1 MGALTL
7 RSCDTRNGA
16 STVIQ
21 SDLQSH
27 AQRLSGVKLRDLADA
42 GEDRAGRLVH
52 RAAGIEFDA
61 TKQRL
66 DVAALD
72 ALIAAARAAGL
83 EDKRDSL
90 LSGGIVNATE
100 GRPALHMAYRHG
112 ARIDGTP
119 QSELVERTQAQT
131 RAFAE
136 AVRAGAFKPSGRAI
150 ERVVNIG
157 IGGSDLGPRL
167 VADALSDHVESGP
180 ELRFVASLDPSD
192 LKHALDGC
200 DAETVMFVV
209 ASKSFS
215 TQETLMSAEAARDW
229 MAGHVGAERAGAHFV
244 AASAAP
250 DKARAF
256 GIDPQYVFDFPDWV
270 GGRYSVWSAV
280 GLALEI
286 GLGPDMFGQFRD
298 GARDMDAHFAVTP
311 FEQNI
316 PVLKGLVD
324 VWNRAVLNYPSRCVA
339 AYSARLGK
347 LADYF
352 QQLEMESL
360 GKSVTVDGKPG
371 QTPGG
376 SLVWGGSGTE
386 IQHSFFQWLHQGK
399 DIVPV
404 DFVGI
409 ARHFSSEDPRERA
422 LAANMAA
429 QGAALLD
436 GRQVD
441 SAKEPELAAHKSM
454 AGGRPSAT
462 LLLDDLSPRTLGA
475 IIALQEHKVFVESV
489 LYDIN
494 PFDQWGVELGKV
506 LTKGIL
512 DGEISEYD
520 ASTKALLA
528 RTGLLG
534 D

>member
-1 MGALTL
+1 MVLTSDIAAHAERLGKASL
-7 RSCDTRNGA
+7 RT
-16 STVIQ
+16 
-21 SDLQSH
+21 
-27 AQRLSGVKLRDLADA
+27 LADS
-42 GEDRAGRLVH
+42 GETRSNRLLAK
-52 RAAGIEFDA
+52 AAGIELDA
-61 TKQRL
+61 SKQRL
-66 DVAALD
+66 DEQALN
-72 ALIAAARAAGL
+72 ALFRAAREAGL
-83 EDKRDSL
+83 EERRDRL
-90 LSGGIVNATE
+90 LSGAVVNPTE
-100 GRPALHMAYRHG
+100 DRPALHMAYRNG
-112 ARIDGTP
+112 ARISGTP
-119 QSELVERTQAQT
+119 EAELVNRTQAQT
-131 RAFAE
+131 RAFAQT
-136 AVRAGAFKPSGRAI
+136 VRSGEYAPAGKPVA
-150 ERVVNIG
+150 RVVNIG

-167 VADALSDHVESGP
+167 VADALSDLAGDGP

-192 LKHALDGC
+192 LKHAVSGADPEAIL
-200 DAETVMFVV
+200 FVV

-229 MAGHVGAERAGAHFV
+229 LEGHVGSERAGAHFV

-256 GIDPQYVFDFPDWV
+256 GISPEHVFDFPDWV

-286 GLGPDMFGQFRD
+286 GLGPDLFEDFRA
-298 GARDMDAHFAVTP
+298 GARDMDAHFAVAP
-311 FEQNI
+311 LEENL
-316 PVLKGLVD
+316 PVLKGLID
-324 VWNRAVLNYPSRCVA
+324 VWNRVALGYTSRCVA

-360 GKSVTVDGKPG
+360 GKSVTLDNRPG
-371 QTPGG
+371 PTPGG
-376 SLVWGGSGTE
+376 ALVWGGNGTE

-399 DIVPV
+399 DVVPV
-404 DFVGI
+404 DFIGI
-409 ARHFSSEDPRERA
+409 ARHFASDDPRERA

-441 SAKEPELAAHKSM
+441 PKDEPLLAAHKSM
-454 AGGRPSAT
+454 PGGRPSNT
-462 LLLDDLSPRTLGA
+462 LLLDDLSARTLGA
-475 IIALQEHKVFVESV
+475 LIALHEHKVFVESV
-489 LYDIN
+489 MYQIN

-520 ASTKALLA
+520 ASTRALLA
-528 RTGLLG
+528 RTGLIQ

>member
-1 MGALTL
+1 MSDTDLT
-7 RSCDTRNGA
+7 A
-16 STVIQ
+16 
-21 SDLQSH
+21 H
-27 AQRLSGVKLRDLADA
+27 AERLSGKSLRALAEAGDVRSDA
-42 GEDRAGRLVH
+42 LILSVAGL
-52 RAAGIEFDA
+52 EFDA

-66 DVAALD
+66 DGD
-72 ALIAAARAAGL
+72 ALATLFEKARRSEL
-83 EDKRDSL
+83 ENKRDAL
-90 LSGGIVNATE
+90 LSGAIVNATE
-100 GRPALHMAYRHG
+100 NRPALHMAYREG
-112 ARIDGTP
+112 GKLAG
-119 QSELVERTQAQT
+119 SEAAALVTRTQAET

-136 AVRAGAFKPSGRAI
+136 RVRSGDFAPSGVPI
-150 ERVVNIG
+150 KRVVNIG

-167 VADALSDHVESGP
+167 VADALADHAGGGP

-192 LKHALDGC
+192 LKHAVAGADP
-200 DAETVMFVV
+200 AAIMFIV

-215 TQETLMSAEAARDW
+215 TQETLMSGEAARDW
-229 MAGHVGAERAGAHFV
+229 LAGHVGADHAGAHFA

-250 DKARAF
+250 DKAKAF
-256 GIDPQYVFDFPDWV
+256 GIDPSLVFDFPDWV

-280 GLALEI
+280 GLSLEI
-286 GLGPDMFGQFRD
+286 GLGPDVFQAFR
-298 GARDMDAHFAVTP
+298 GGGRAMDQHFASAP
-311 FEQNI
+311 LERNM
-316 PVLKGLVD
+316 PVLKGLID
-324 VWNRAVLNYPSRCVA
+324 VWNRVAMGYPARCVA

-360 GKSVTVDGKPG
+360 GKSVTVDGQPG
-371 QTPGG
+371 PTPGG
-376 SLVWGGSGTE
+376 ALVWGGNGTE
-386 IQHSFFQWLHQGK
+386 IQHSFFQWLHQGR
-399 DIVPV
+399 DVVPV
-404 DFVGI
+404 DFIGI
-409 ARHFSSEDPRERA
+409 ARHFSSADVRERA

-441 SAKEPELAAHKSM
+441 PAVGRELAAHKSM
-454 AGGRPSAT
+454 PGGRPSST
-462 LLLDDLSPRTLGA
+462 LLLDDLTPATFGA
-475 IIALQEHKVFVESV
+475 LIALQEHKVFVESV

-512 DGEISEYD
+512 DGDISSYD

-528 RTGLLG
+528 RTGLIS

>member
-1 MGALTL
+1 MDLT
-7 RSCDTRNGA
+7 
-16 STVIQ
+16 
-21 SDLQSH
+21 SDLAAH
-27 AQRLSGVKLRDLADA
+27 AERLGKVSLRTLADS
-42 GEDRAGRLVH
+42 GEARSSRLLAS
-52 RAAGIEFDA
+52 AAGIEFDA
-61 TKQRL
+61 SKQRL
-66 DVAALD
+66 DEAALS
-72 ALIAAARAAGL
+72 ALLKAAREAGL
-83 EDKRDSL
+83 EAKRDKL
-90 LSGGIVNATE
+90 LSGGVVNPTE

-112 ARIDGTP
+112 ARISGTP
-119 QSELVERTQAQT
+119 EAELVDRTQAQT

-136 AVRAGAFKPSGRAI
+136 TVRSGDYAPSGEPIA
-150 ERVVNIG
+150 RVVNIG

-167 VADALSDHVESGP
+167 VADALSDLAGDGP

-192 LKHALDGC
+192 LKQAVSGVEPEAIL
-200 DAETVMFVV
+200 FVV

-229 MAGHVGAERAGAHFV
+229 LEGHVGPERAGAHFV

-256 GIDPQYVFDFPDWV
+256 GIAPEHVFDFPDWV

-286 GLGPDMFGQFRD
+286 GLGPDLFEDFRA
-298 GARDMDAHFAVTP
+298 GARDMDAHFAVAP
-311 FEQNI
+311 LEENI
-316 PVLKGLVD
+316 PVLKGLID
-324 VWNRAVLNYPSRCVA
+324 VWNRVALGYPSRCVA

-360 GKSVTVDGKPG
+360 GKSVTLDNRPG
-371 QTPGG
+371 PTPGG
-376 SLVWGGSGTE
+376 ALVWGGNGTE
-386 IQHSFFQWLHQGK
+386 IQHSFFQWLHQGR
-399 DIVPV
+399 DVVPV
-404 DFVGI
+404 DFIGI
-409 ARHFSSEDPRERA
+409 ARHFASSDPRERA

-441 SAKEPELAAHKSM
+441 PEAEPLLAAHKSM
-454 AGGRPSAT
+454 PGGRPSNT
-462 LLLDDLSPRTLGA
+462 LLLDDLSARTLGA
-475 IIALQEHKVFVESV
+475 LIALHEHKVFVESV
-489 LYDIN
+489 MYEIN

-520 ASTKALLA
+520 ASTRALLA
-528 RTGLLG
+528 RTGLIQ

>member
-1 MGALTL
+1 MVLT
-7 RSCDTRNGA
+7 
-16 STVIQ
+16 
-21 SDLQSH
+21 SDITAH
-27 AQRLSGVKLRDLADA
+27 AERLGKAKLRTLADS
-42 GEDRAGRLVH
+42 GETRANRLLVK
-52 RAAGIEFDA
+52 AAGIELDA
-61 TKQRL
+61 SKQRL
-66 DVAALD
+66 DEAALG
-72 ALIAAARAAGL
+72 ALFAAARDAGL
-83 EDKRDSL
+83 EEQRDKL
-90 LSGGIVNATE
+90 LSGGVVNPTE

-112 ARIDGTP
+112 ARISGT
-119 QSELVERTQAQT
+119 SEAELVDRTQAQT

-136 AVRAGAFKPSGRAI
+136 AVRSGEYAPSGKPVA
-150 ERVVNIG
+150 RVVNIG

-167 VADALSDHVESGP
+167 VADALSDLAGDGP

-192 LKHALDGC
+192 LKHAVSGADPEAIL
-200 DAETVMFVV
+200 FVV

-229 MAGHVGAERAGAHFV
+229 LDGHVGSERAGAHFV

-256 GIDPQYVFDFPDWV
+256 GIAPEHVFDFPDWV

-286 GLGPDMFGQFRD
+286 GLGPDLFEDFRA
-298 GARDMDAHFAVTP
+298 GARDMDSHFAVAP
-311 FEQNI
+311 LEENL
-316 PVLKGLVD
+316 PVLKGLID
-324 VWNRAVLNYPSRCVA
+324 VWNRVALGYPSRCVA

-360 GKSVTVDGKPG
+360 GKSVTLDNRPG
-371 QTPGG
+371 PTPGG
-376 SLVWGGSGTE
+376 ALVWGGNGTE
-386 IQHSFFQWLHQGK
+386 IQHSFFQWLHQGQ
-399 DIVPV
+399 DVVPV
-404 DFVGI
+404 DFIGI
-409 ARHFSSEDPRERA
+409 ARHFASDDPRERA

-441 SAKEPELAAHKSM
+441 PKDEPLLAAHKSM
-454 AGGRPSAT
+454 PGGRPSNT
-462 LLLDDLSPRTLGA
+462 LLLDDLSARTLGA
-475 IIALQEHKVFVESV
+475 LIALHEHKVFVESV
-489 LYDIN
+489 MYEIN

-520 ASTKALLA
+520 ASTRALLA
-528 RTGLLG
+528 RTGLIQ

>member
-1 MGALTL
+1 MPT
-7 RSCDTRNGA
+7 
-16 STVIQ
+16 

-27 AQRLSGVKLRDLADA
+27 ARRLSDVRLRDLAD
-42 GEDRAGRLVH
+42 GGDDRARRLILN
-52 RAAGIEFDA
+52 AAGLEFDA

-66 DVAALD
+66 DTAALE
-72 ALIAAARAAGL
+72 ALLAAAREAGL
-83 EDKRDSL
+83 EEKRDAL
-90 LSGGIVNATE
+90 LSGGIVNPTE
-100 GRPALHMAYRHG
+100 DRPALHMAYRHG
-112 ARIDGTP
+112 ARIAGSA
-119 QSELVERTQAQT
+119 QAELVDRTQAQT
-131 RAFAE
+131 RAFAQR
-136 AVRAGAFKPSGRAI
+136 VRSGDYRPSGKPV

-167 VADALSDHVESGP
+167 VADALADSVESGP
-180 ELRFVASLDPSD
+180 DLRFVASLDPSD
-192 LKHALDGC
+192 LGHAVAGADPAAIL
-200 DAETVMFVV
+200 FIV

-229 MAGHVGAERAGAHFV
+229 LERHVDPRNVGAHFA

-250 DKARAF
+250 DKAKAF
-256 GIDPQYVFDFPDWV
+256 GIDPELVFDFPDWV

-280 GLALEI
+280 GLSLEI
-286 GLGPDMFGQFRD
+286 GLGPEIFADFRA
-298 GARDMDAHFAVTP
+298 GARDMDSHFAVAP
-311 FEQNI
+311 LEENM
-316 PVLKGLVD
+316 PVLKGLID
-324 VWNRAVLNYPSRCVA
+324 VWNRAALRYPSRCVA

-360 GKSVTVDGKPG
+360 GKSVTLDGRDGP
-371 QTPGG
+371 TPGG
-376 SLVWGGSGTE
+376 ALVWGGSGTE

-399 DIVPV
+399 DVVPV
-404 DFVGI
+404 DFIGI
-409 ARHFSSEDPRERA
+409 ARHFASDDPRERA

-436 GRQVD
+436 GRRID
-441 SAKEPELAAHKSM
+441 SASEPDLAAHKSM

-462 LLLDDLSPRTLGA
+462 ILLDDLSPRTLGA
-475 IIALQEHKVFVESV
+475 LIALQEHKVFVESV

-512 DGEISEYD
+512 DGEISGYD

-528 RTGLLG
+528 RTGLSG
-534 D
+534 G

>member
-1 MGALTL
+1 MSDTAL
-7 RSCDTRNGA
+7 NA
-16 STVIQ
+16 
-21 SDLQSH
+21 H
-27 AQRLSGVKLRDLADA
+27 ADRLAGSSLRDLAEA
-42 GEDRAGRLVH
+42 GEIRSQALTLS
-52 RAAGIEFDA
+52 AAGLEFDA

-66 DVAALD
+66 DPDALAALFEC
-72 ALIAAARAAGL
+72 ARARGL
-83 EDKRDSL
+83 EGKRDLL

-100 GRPALHMAYRHG
+100 GRPALHMAYRQCGHLEG
-112 ARIDGTP
+112 SDAAA
-119 QSELVERTQAQT
+119 LVTRTQAET

-136 AVRAGAFKPSGRAI
+136 RVRSGDFAPSGVTI

-167 VADALSDHVESGP
+167 VADALSDHAEDGP

-192 LKHALDGC
+192 LKHAVAGANPAAIL
-200 DAETVMFVV
+200 FIV

-215 TQETLMSAEAARDW
+215 TQETLMSGEAARDW
-229 MAGHVGAERAGAHFV
+229 LAGHVGPDRAGAHFA

-250 DKARAF
+250 DKAKAF
-256 GIDPQYVFDFPDWV
+256 GIDPALVFDFPDWV

-286 GLGPDMFGQFRD
+286 GLGPDVFEAFRD
-298 GARDMDAHFAVTP
+298 GARAMDEHFATAP
-311 FEQNI
+311 LERNM
-316 PVLKGLVD
+316 PMLKGLVD
-324 VWNRAVLNYPSRCVA
+324 VWNRIGLEYPARCVA

-360 GKSVTVDGKPG
+360 GKSVTVGGKPG
-371 QTPGG
+371 PTPGG
-376 SLVWGGSGTE
+376 ALVWGGNGTE
-386 IQHSFFQWLHQGK
+386 IQHSFFQWLHQGG

-404 DFVGI
+404 DFIGI
-409 ARHFSSEDPRERA
+409 RRHFASTDARERA

-436 GRQVD
+436 GRKVD
-441 SAKEPELAAHKSM
+441 RALEPELAAHKSM
-454 AGGRPSAT
+454 PGGRPSST
-462 LLLDDLSPRTLGA
+462 LLLDDLTPKTLGA
-475 IIALQEHKVFVESV
+475 LIALHEHKVFVESV
-489 LYDIN
+489 IYDIN

-512 DGEISEYD
+512 DGDISSYD

-528 RTGLLG
+528 RTGLIA

>member
-1 MGALTL
+1 M
-7 RSCDTRNGA
+7 
-16 STVIQ
+16 
-21 SDLQSH
+21 SH
-27 AQRLSGVKLRDLADA
+27 IELKAHAARLSGLSLRALAEA
-42 GEDRAGRLVH
+42 GDGRAEALVLT
-52 RAAGIEFDA
+52 AAGLEFDA

-66 DVAALD
+66 DLEALAALF
-72 ALIAAARAAGL
+72 LHARASGL
-83 EDKRDSL
+83 ESKRDSL

-100 GRPALHMAYRHG
+100 NRPALHMAYRG
-112 ARIDGTP
+112 GGNLAG
-119 QSELVERTQAQT
+119 SEAAALVTRTQAET

-136 AVRAGAFKPSGRAI
+136 RVRSGDFAPSGVPI
-150 ERVVNIG
+150 TRVINIG

-167 VADALSDHVESGP
+167 IADALADHAVGGP

-192 LKHALDGC
+192 LAHALAGADP
-200 DAETVMFVV
+200 ATLLFVV

-229 MAGHVGAERAGAHFV
+229 LASHVGADIAGAHFA

-250 DKARAF
+250 EKATAF
-256 GIDPQYVFDFPDWV
+256 GIDPDLVFDFPDWV

-286 GLGPDMFGQFRD
+286 GLGPDVFEAFRK
-298 GARDMDAHFAVTP
+298 GARDMDTHFATAP
-311 FEQNI
+311 LERNM

-324 VWNRAVLNYPSRCVA
+324 VWNRIGMAYPARCVA

-360 GKSVTVDGKPG
+360 GKSVTVDGEPAP
-371 QTPGG
+371 TPGG
-376 SLVWGGSGTE
+376 ALVWGGNGTE
-386 IQHSFFQWLHQGK
+386 IQHSFFQWLHQGG
-399 DIVPV
+399 DVVPV
-404 DFVGI
+404 DFIGI
-409 ARHFSSEDPRERA
+409 ARHFSSPDARERT

-436 GRQVD
+436 GRQID
-441 SAKEPELAAHKSM
+441 PAIEPKLAVHKSM
-454 AGGRPSAT
+454 PGGRPSAT
-462 LLLDDLSPRTLGA
+462 LLLDDLNPASLGA
-475 IIALQEHKVFVESV
+475 LIALHEHKVFVESV

-512 DGEISEYD
+512 DGDISSYD
-520 ASTKALLA
+520 ASTRALLA
-528 RTGLLG
+528 RTGLTPG
-534 D
+534 

>member
-1 MGALTL
+1 MDLT
-7 RSCDTRNGA
+7 
-16 STVIQ
+16 
-21 SDLQSH
+21 SDLAVH
-27 AQRLSGVKLRDLADA
+27 AERLGKVSLRTLADS
-42 GEDRAGRLVH
+42 GEARSSRLLAS
-52 RAAGIEFDA
+52 AAGIEFDA
-61 TKQRL
+61 SKQRL
-66 DVAALD
+66 DEAALN
-72 ALIAAARAAGL
+72 ALFKAAREAGL
-83 EDKRDSL
+83 EAKRDKL
-90 LSGGIVNATE
+90 LSGGIVNPTE
-100 GRPALHMAYRHG
+100 DRPALHMAYRHG
-112 ARIDGTP
+112 ARISGTP
-119 QSELVERTQAQT
+119 EAELVDRTQAQT

-136 AVRAGAFKPSGRAI
+136 TVRSGDYAPSGQPI
-150 ERVVNIG
+150 SRVVNIG

-167 VADALSDHVESGP
+167 VADALSDLAGDGP

-192 LKHALDGC
+192 LKQAVSG
-200 DAETVMFVV
+200 AEPEAILFVV

-229 MAGHVGAERAGAHFV
+229 LEGHVGPERAGAHFV

-256 GIDPQYVFDFPDWV
+256 GIAPEHVFDFPDWV

-286 GLGPDMFGQFRD
+286 GLGPDLFEDFRA
-298 GARDMDAHFAVTP
+298 GARDMDAHFAVAP
-311 FEQNI
+311 LEENI
-316 PVLKGLVD
+316 PVLKGLID
-324 VWNRAVLNYPSRCVA
+324 VWNRVALGYPSRCVA

-360 GKSVTVDGKPG
+360 GKSVTLDNRPG
-371 QTPGG
+371 PTPGG
-376 SLVWGGSGTE
+376 ALVWGGNGTE
-386 IQHSFFQWLHQGK
+386 IQHSFFQWLHQGR
-399 DIVPV
+399 DVVPV
-404 DFVGI
+404 DFIGI
-409 ARHFSSEDPRERA
+409 ARHFASSDPRERA

-441 SAKEPELAAHKSM
+441 PKDEPLLAAHKSM
-454 AGGRPSAT
+454 PGGRPSNT
-462 LLLDDLSPRTLGA
+462 LLLDDLSARTLGA
-475 IIALQEHKVFVESV
+475 LIALHEHKVFVESV
-489 LYDIN
+489 MYEIN

-520 ASTKALLA
+520 ASTRALLA
-528 RTGLLG
+528 RTGLIQ

>member
-1 MGALTL
+1 MLT
-7 RSCDTRNGA
+7 
-16 STVIQ
+16 
-21 SDLQSH
+21 SDLAAH
-27 AQRLSGVKLRDLADA
+27 AERLGKVSLRTLADS
-42 GEDRAGRLVH
+42 GETRSNRLLA

-61 TKQRL
+61 SKQRL
-66 DVAALD
+66 DEAALN
-72 ALIAAARAAGL
+72 ALFKAAREAGL
-83 EDKRDSL
+83 EEQRDKL
-90 LSGGIVNATE
+90 LSGGVVNPTE
-100 GRPALHMAYRHG
+100 DRPALHMAYRHG
-112 ARIDGTP
+112 ARISGTP
-119 QSELVERTQAQT
+119 EAELVDRTQAQT

-136 AVRAGAFKPSGRAI
+136 TVRSGDYAPSGLPIA
-150 ERVVNIG
+150 RVINIG

-167 VADALSDHVESGP
+167 VADALSDLAGDGP

-192 LKHALDGC
+192 LKQAVSG
-200 DAETVMFVV
+200 AEPEAILFVV

-229 MAGHVGAERAGAHFV
+229 LEGHVGPERAGAHFV

-256 GIDPQYVFDFPDWV
+256 GIAPEHVFDFPDWV

-286 GLGPDMFGQFRD
+286 GLGPDLFEDFRA
-298 GARDMDAHFAVTP
+298 GARDMDAHFAVAP
-311 FEQNI
+311 LEENI
-316 PVLKGLVD
+316 PVLKGLID
-324 VWNRAVLNYPSRCVA
+324 VWNRVALGYPSRCVA

-360 GKSVTVDGKPG
+360 GKSVTLDNRPG
-371 QTPGG
+371 PTPGG
-376 SLVWGGSGTE
+376 ALVWGGNGTE
-386 IQHSFFQWLHQGK
+386 IQHSFFQWLHQGR
-399 DIVPV
+399 DVVPV
-404 DFVGI
+404 DFIGI
-409 ARHFSSEDPRERA
+409 ARHFASSDPRERA

-441 SAKEPELAAHKSM
+441 PEAEPLLAAHKSM
-454 AGGRPSAT
+454 PGGRPSNT
-462 LLLDDLSPRTLGA
+462 LLLDDLSARTLGA
-475 IIALQEHKVFVESV
+475 LIALHEHKVFVESV
-489 LYDIN
+489 MYEIN

-520 ASTKALLA
+520 ASTRALLA
-528 RTGLLG
+528 RTGLIQ

>member
-1 MGALTL
+1 MP
-7 RSCDTRNGA
+7 
-16 STVIQ
+16 I
-21 SDLQSH
+21 SDLKKH
-27 AQRLSGVKLRDLADA
+27 AQRLSDQRLRDLAEGGD
-42 GEDRAGRLVH
+42 ERAGRLIL
-52 RAAGIEFDA
+52 RAAGLEFDA

-66 DVAALD
+66 DMAALD
-72 ALIAAARAAGL
+72 ALFAAARKAGL
-83 EDKRDSL
+83 EEKRDAL

-112 ARIDGTP
+112 ARIEGSP
-119 QSELVERTQAQT
+119 EAGLVDRTQAQT

-136 AVRAGAFKPSGRAI
+136 RVRSGEYQPSGKPIA
-150 ERVVNIG
+150 RVVNIG

-167 VADALSDHVESGP
+167 VADALADHAEDGP

-192 LKHALDGC
+192 LEHAVAGADP
-200 DAETVMFVV
+200 ETVLFIA

-229 MAGHVGAERAGAHFV
+229 LSHHVSPQRVGHHFA

-250 DKARAF
+250 DKAKAF
-256 GIDPQYVFDFPDWV
+256 GIDPELVFDFPDWV

-280 GLALEI
+280 GLSLEI
-286 GLGPDMFGQFRD
+286 GLGPDVFEDFRA

-311 FEQNI
+311 LEENM

-324 VWNRAVLNYPSRCVA
+324 VWNRAALGYPSRCVA

-360 GKSVTVDGKPG
+360 GKSVTTDGKPG
-371 QTPGG
+371 PTPGG
-376 SLVWGGSGTE
+376 ALVWGGSGTE

-409 ARHFSSEDPRERA
+409 ARHFASGDARERT

-441 SAKEPELAAHKSM
+441 AADEPVLAPHKSM

-462 LLLDDLSPRTLGA
+462 ILLNDLAPRTLGA
-475 IIALQEHKVFVESV
+475 LIALQEHKVFVESV

-512 DGEISEYD
+512 DGEISGYD

-534 D
+534 E

>member
-1 MGALTL
+1 MTNSDILDHAKRLAGRPL
-7 RSCDTRNGA
+7 RE
-16 STVIQ
+16 
-21 SDLQSH
+21 
-27 AQRLSGVKLRDLADA
+27 LADS
-42 GEDRAGRLVH
+42 GIGRSARLIH
-52 RAAGIEFDA
+52 RAAGIELDA
-61 TKQRL
+61 SKQRVDEAVL
-66 DVAALD
+66 DCLLD
-72 ALIAAARAAGL
+72 AARNAGL
-83 EDKRDSL
+83 IEHRNSL
-90 LSGGIVNATE
+90 LTGGIVNATE
-100 GRPALHMAYRHG
+100 GRSALHMAYRQGANIHG
-112 ARIDGTP
+112 SAEA
-119 QSELVERTQAQT
+119 ELVERTQAQT
-131 RAFAE
+131 RAFAQ
-136 AVRAGAFKPSGRAI
+136 AVRGGTYQPSGKPI
-150 ERVVNIG
+150 TRVVNIG

-167 VADALSDHVESGP
+167 VADALADHAEAGP

-192 LKHALDGC
+192 LHHAVAGGDPEAML
-200 DAETVMFVV
+200 FIV

-215 TQETLMSAEAARDW
+215 TQETLMTGEAARDW
-229 MAGHVGAERAGAHFV
+229 LAGRIGRDRAGAHFA

-256 GIDPQYVFDFPDWV
+256 GIEPERVFDFPDWV

-286 GLGPDMFGQFRD
+286 GLGPTVFSAFRD
-298 GARDMDAHFAVTP
+298 GARAMDTHFAEAP
-311 FEQNI
+311 LEANL
-316 PVLKGLVD
+316 PVLKGLLD
-324 VWNRAVLNYPSRCVA
+324 VWNRVALGYPSRCVA

-360 GKSVTVDGKPG
+360 GKSVTTDGQPG
-371 QTPGG
+371 HTPGG
-376 SLVWGGSGTE
+376 ALVWGGAGTE

-404 DFVGI
+404 DFIGI
-409 ARHFSSEDPRERA
+409 ARHFSSPDPRERA

-436 GRQVD
+436 GRKVD
-441 SAKEPELAAHKSM
+441 PAREPELAAHKSM
-454 AGGRPSAT
+454 PGGRPSTT
-462 LLLDDLSPRTLGA
+462 LLLDDLTPETLGA
-475 IIALQEHKVFVESV
+475 LIALHEHKVFVESV
-489 LYDIN
+489 MYGIN

-528 RTGLLG
+528 RTGLISG
-534 D
+534 

>member
-1 MGALTL
+1 MALTP
-7 RSCDTRNGA
+7 DITG
-16 STVIQ
+16 
-21 SDLQSH
+21 H
-27 AQRLSGVKLRDLADA
+27 AERLGDVTLRDLAETGA
-42 GEDRAGRLVH
+42 SRSGRLIVT
-52 RAAGIEFDA
+52 AAGLEFDA
-61 TKQRL
+61 TKQRI
-66 DVAALD
+66 DVSALD
-72 ALIAAARAAGL
+72 ALLAAARAAGL
-83 EDKRDSL
+83 EDKRDAL
-90 LSGGIVNATE
+90 LSGRVVNPTE
-100 GRPALHMAYRHG
+100 NRPALHMAYRHG
-112 ARIDGTP
+112 ARISGTP
-119 QSELVERTQAQT
+119 EAELVDRTQAQT

-136 AVRAGAFKPSGRAI
+136 RVRTGDFRPSGKPV

-167 VADALSDHVESGP
+167 VADALSDLAAGGP

-192 LKHALDGC
+192 LDHALAGADP
-200 DAETVMFVV
+200 ETILFVV

-229 MAGHVGAERAGAHFV
+229 LAGQVEPERVGAHFV

-286 GLGPDMFGQFRD
+286 GLGPDVFDAFRA
-298 GARDMDAHFAVTP
+298 GARDMDAHFAVAP
-311 FEQNI
+311 LDSNM

-324 VWNRAVLNYPSRCVA
+324 VWNRAALGYCSRCVA
-339 AYSARLGK
+339 AYSARLGR

-360 GKSVTVDGKPG
+360 GKSVTLDNRPG
-371 QTPGG
+371 PTPGG
-376 SLVWGGSGTE
+376 ALVWGGNGTE
-386 IQHSFFQWLHQGK
+386 VQHSFFQWLHQGR

-404 DFVGI
+404 DFIGI
-409 ARHFSSEDPRERA
+409 ARHFASDDPRERA

-429 QGAALLD
+429 QGAALLA
-436 GRQVD
+436 GRTVD
-441 SAKEPELAAHKSM
+441 PDQEPLLAVHKSM
-454 AGGRPSAT
+454 PGGRPST
-462 LLLDDLSPRTLGA
+462 TILLDDLTARALGA
-475 IIALQEHKVFVESV
+475 LIALHEHKVFVESV
-489 LYDIN
+489 MYEIN

-512 DGEISEYD
+512 DGEISGYD
-520 ASTKALLA
+520 ASTRALLA
-528 RTGLLG
+528 RTGLVK

>member
-1 MGALTL
+1 MVLTSDIAAHAERLGKVSL
-7 RSCDTRNGA
+7 RT
-16 STVIQ
+16 
-21 SDLQSH
+21 
-27 AQRLSGVKLRDLADA
+27 LADS
-42 GEDRAGRLVH
+42 GETRSNRLLA

-61 TKQRL
+61 SKQRL
-66 DVAALD
+66 DEAALN
-72 ALIAAARAAGL
+72 ALFKAAREAGL
-83 EDKRDSL
+83 EAQRDRL
-90 LSGGIVNATE
+90 LSGGVVNPTE
-100 GRPALHMAYRHG
+100 DRPALHMAYRHG
-112 ARIDGTP
+112 ARISGTP
-119 QSELVERTQAQT
+119 EAELVDRTQAQT

-136 AVRAGAFKPSGRAI
+136 TVRSGGYAPSGQPITRI
-150 ERVVNIG
+150 VNIG

-167 VADALSDHVESGP
+167 VADALSDLAGDGP

-192 LKHALDGC
+192 LKQAVSGVEPEAIL
-200 DAETVMFVV
+200 FVV

-229 MAGHVGAERAGAHFV
+229 LEGHVGPERAGAHFV

-256 GIDPQYVFDFPDWV
+256 GIAPEHVFDFPDWV

-286 GLGPDMFGQFRD
+286 GLGPDLFEDFRA
-298 GARDMDAHFAVTP
+298 GARDMDAHFAVAP
-311 FEQNI
+311 LEENI
-316 PVLKGLVD
+316 PVLKGLID
-324 VWNRAVLNYPSRCVA
+324 VWNRVALGYPSRCVA

-360 GKSVTVDGKPG
+360 GKSVTLDNRPG
-371 QTPGG
+371 PTPGG
-376 SLVWGGSGTE
+376 ALVWGGNGTE
-386 IQHSFFQWLHQGK
+386 IQHSFFQWLHQGR
-399 DIVPV
+399 DVVPV
-404 DFVGI
+404 DFIGI
-409 ARHFSSEDPRERA
+409 ARHFASSDPRERA

-441 SAKEPELAAHKSM
+441 PEAEPLLAAHKSM
-454 AGGRPSAT
+454 PGGRPSNT
-462 LLLDDLSPRTLGA
+462 LLLDDLSARTLGA
-475 IIALQEHKVFVESV
+475 LIALHEHKVFVESV
-489 LYDIN
+489 MYEIN

-520 ASTKALLA
+520 ASTRALLA
-528 RTGLLG
+528 RTGLIQ

>member
-1 MGALTL
+1 MVITSDITGHAERLGGVSLRELTDSGDA
-7 RSCDTRNGA
+7 RSD
-16 STVIQ
+16 S
-21 SDLQSH
+21 
-27 AQRLSGVKLRDLADA
+27 
-42 GEDRAGRLVH
+42 LVLK
-52 RAAGIEFDA
+52 AAGLELDA

-66 DVAALD
+66 DTLALGG
-72 ALIAAARAAGL
+72 LIAAARAAGL
-83 EDKRDSL
+83 EDRRDAL
-90 LSGGIVNATE
+90 LSGGVVNPTE
-100 GRPALHMAYRHG
+100 DRPALHMAYRHG
-112 ARIDGTP
+112 ARISGSPEAD
-119 QSELVERTQAQT
+119 LVNRTQAET

-136 AVRAGAFKPSGRAI
+136 KVRAGDFKPSGKPV

-167 VADALSDHVESGP
+167 VADALADVAGEGP
-180 ELRFVASLDPSD
+180 ALRFVASLDPSD
-192 LKHALDGC
+192 LEHAVAGADPEAIL
-200 DAETVMFVV
+200 FVV

-229 MAGHVGAERAGAHFV
+229 LEDRVEPDRVGKHFV

-256 GIDPQYVFDFPDWV
+256 GIDAEHVFDFPDWV

-286 GLGPDMFGQFRD
+286 GLGPDVFEDFRA
-298 GARDMDAHFAVTP
+298 GARDMDSHFAVAP
-311 FEQNI
+311 LEANM
-316 PVLKGLVD
+316 PVLKGLID
-324 VWNRAVLNYPSRCVA
+324 VWNRAALGYPSRCVA

-360 GKSVTVDGKPG
+360 GKSVTLDSRPG
-371 QTPGG
+371 PTPGG
-376 SLVWGGSGTE
+376 ALVWGGSGTE

-404 DFVGI
+404 DFIGI
-409 ARHFSSEDPRERA
+409 ARHFSSDDPRERA

-441 SAKEPELAAHKSM
+441 PADEPRLAVHKSM
-454 AGGRPSAT
+454 PGGRPSNT
-462 LLLDDLSPRTLGA
+462 ILLDDLTPRTLGA
-475 IIALQEHKVFVESV
+475 LIALQEHKVFVESV
-489 LYDIN
+489 MYEIN

-512 DGEISEYD
+512 DGEISGYD
-520 ASTKALLA
+520 ASTRALLA
-528 RTGLLG
+528 RTGLVK

>member
-1 MGALTL
+1 MPYSDILDHAERL
-7 RSCDTRNGA
+7 RGGR
-16 STVIQ
+16 
-21 SDLQSH
+21 
-27 AQRLSGVKLRDLADA
+27 LRDLADA
-42 GEDRAGRLVH
+42 GQARADRLIH
-52 RAAGIEFDA
+52 KAAGIELDA

-66 DVAALD
+66 DLAALE

-83 EDKRDSL
+83 ESQRETL
-90 LSGGIVNATE
+90 LAGGIVNATE

-112 ARIDGTP
+112 ANIAGSP
-119 QSELVERTQAQT
+119 EAELVDRTQAQT

-136 AVRAGAFKPSGRAI
+136 AVRSGAFRPAGKPI
-150 ERVVNIG
+150 TRVINIG

-167 VADALSDHVESGP
+167 VADALADHAESGP
-180 ELRFVASLDPSD
+180 EMRFVASLDPSD
-192 LKHALDGC
+192 LKHAVAGGDPEAML
-200 DAETVMFVV
+200 FII

-215 TQETLMSAEAARDW
+215 TQETLMSGEAARDW
-229 MAGHVGAERAGAHFV
+229 LAGHIGADRAGEHFA

-250 DKARAF
+250 DKAKAF
-256 GIDPQYVFDFPDWV
+256 GIDPDRVFDFPDWV

-286 GLGPDMFGQFRD
+286 GLGPDVFAAFRQ
-298 GARDMDAHFAVTP
+298 GAQAMDRHFAEAP
-311 FEQNI
+311 LEQNL
-316 PVLKGLVD
+316 PVLKGLID
-324 VWNRAVLNYPSRCVA
+324 VWNRMALGYPSRCVA

-360 GKSVTVDGKPG
+360 GKSVSTDGQPG
-371 QTPGG
+371 PTAGG
-376 SLVWGGSGTE
+376 ALVWGGSGTE

-409 ARHFSSEDPRERA
+409 ARHFSSEDARERA

-436 GRQVD
+436 GRTID
-441 SAKEPELAAHKSM
+441 PAREPELASHKSM
-454 AGGRPSAT
+454 PGGRPSAT
-462 LLLDDLSPRTLGA
+462 LLLDDLTPATLGA
-475 IIALQEHKVFVESV
+475 LIALQEHKVFVESV
-489 LYDIN
+489 MYGIN

-528 RTGLLG
+528 RTGLISS
-534 D
+534 

>member
-1 MGALTL
+1 MLTTENLNHAERLKSESLRALA
-7 RSCDTRNGA
+7 DTGGDRA
-16 STVIQ
+16 DRLIQ
-21 SDLQSH
+21 S
-27 AQRLSGVKLRDLADA
+27 
-42 GEDRAGRLVH
+42 
-52 RAAGIEFDA
+52 AAGIELDA
-61 TKQRL
+61 SKQRL

-72 ALIAAARAAGL
+72 ALIGAARDAGI
-83 EDKRDSL
+83 EEKRDLL

-100 GRPALHMAYRHG
+100 NRPALHMAYRHG
-112 ARIDGTP
+112 ANIPGSP
-119 QSELVERTQAQT
+119 EAELVDRTQAQT

-136 AVRAGAFKPSGRAI
+136 AVRSGAFQPSGKPI
-150 ERVVNIG
+150 TRVVNIG

-167 VADALSDHVESGP
+167 IADALADHVESGP

-192 LKHALDGC
+192 LKHAVAGC
-200 DAETVMFVV
+200 DPEAVLFII

-215 TQETLMSAEAARDW
+215 TQETLMSGEAARDW
-229 MAGHVGAERAGAHFV
+229 LAGQIGADKAGDHFA

-250 DKARAF
+250 DKAKAF
-256 GIDPQYVFDFPDWV
+256 GIDPERVFDFPDWV

-280 GLALEI
+280 GLSLEI
-286 GLGPDMFGQFRD
+286 GLGPEVFAAFRD
-298 GARDMDAHFAVTP
+298 GAQAMDRHFADAP
-311 FEQNI
+311 LEQNLPI
-316 PVLKGLVD
+316 LKGLID
-324 VWNRAVLNYPSRCVA
+324 VWNRVALNYPSRCVA

-360 GKSVTVDGKPG
+360 GKSVTTSGQPG

-376 SLVWGGSGTE
+376 ALVWGGSGTE

-404 DFVGI
+404 DFIGI
-409 ARHFSSEDPRERA
+409 GRHFASTDPRERA

-436 GRQVD
+436 GRRVD
-441 SAKEPELAAHKSM
+441 PADEPILAAHKSM
-454 AGGRPSAT
+454 PGGRPSAT
-462 LLLDDLSPRTLGA
+462 LILDDLTPATLGVL
-475 IIALQEHKVFVESV
+475 ISLQEHKVFVESV
-489 LYDIN
+489 MYGIN

-512 DGEISEYD
+512 DGEITEYD
-520 ASTKALLA
+520 ASTKQLLA
-528 RTGLLG
+528 RTGLIG
-534 D
+534 G